1 MKFHLSFELLNFFVC
16 ITPISFGE
24 NVHETFK
31 NWTSFRYKEFAQVV
45 NAYILWSYW
54 CLWWILQN
62 RRKRNILMP
71 CMLAKVIKKVFD
83 AKYFK
88 QSTRIDLK
96 KQQSVNVE
104 RGSMN
109 MFFWWDCMDCHW
121 KICLVGQSSSLIEK
135 DGDKLI

>member
-1 MKFHLSFELLNFFVC
+1 
-16 ITPISFGE
+16 
-24 NVHETFK
+24 
-31 NWTSFRYKEFAQVV
+31 
-45 NAYILWSYW
+45 
-54 CLWWILQN
+54 
-62 RRKRNILMP
+62 MP

-109 MFFWWDCMDCHW
+109 MFFCGIVWIVIGKFALLANQVH
-121 KICLVGQSSSLIEK
+121 SLK
-135 DGDKLI
+135 KMGTSW